1 MYSMASDQQRD
12 FKELDQFVQQS
23 FEDSDGF
30 PHELYSLALGN
41 RSKGKDQ
48 HSGRKYLLIRLG
60 GNCFAVPLS
69 VVREVVGLPHI
80 SELPNMPLFFAGLI
94 NLRGKIVSAIQLSKS
109 LENLVK
115 KKTVS
120 KKTKRSCVVITDYQS
135 RLFGAII
142 DDVVS
147 VVNIAPESIDHSMDE
162 VANAEYFTGII
173 KFENGVLAPI
183 LNLEKAL
190 RIQELIR
197 IEEGR
202 KVA

>member
-1 MYSMASDQQRD
+1 VYSMASDQQRD

-23 FEDSDGF
+23 LEDSDGF

-48 HSGRKYLLIRLG
+48 HSGRKYLLIRLS

-69 VVREVVGLPHI
+69 VVREVVGLPQI
-80 SELPNMPLFFAGLI
+80 SELPNMPPFFAGLI

-115 KKTVS
+115 KKAYS

-147 VVNIAPESIDHSMDE
+147 VVNIAPEAIDHSMDE
-162 VANAEYFTGII
+162 VANAEYFAGII

-190 RIQELIR
+190 RIQELLR